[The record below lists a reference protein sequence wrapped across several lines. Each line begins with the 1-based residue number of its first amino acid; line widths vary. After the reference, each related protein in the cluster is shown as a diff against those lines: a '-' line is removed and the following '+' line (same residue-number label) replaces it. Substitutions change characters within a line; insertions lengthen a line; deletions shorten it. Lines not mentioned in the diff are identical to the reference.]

1 MLINFEQIVILIL
14 SNIGLTN
21 LPYFWPF
28 FAIIKETA
36 HIYDQN
42 LMLISILSNNYISV
56 EALRRLCLALFPV
69 IPALIGYICIYLTR
83 SRPTVVSRKVLTHFL
98 WTFLQD
104 IPQDNSLDT
113 HPIIN

>member
-1 MLINFEQIVILIL
+1 MLINFEQIVILRL

-36 HIYDQN
+36 HTYDQN

-69 IPALIGYICIYLTR
+69 IPAPYLHLPYTEYCGVLEGSNTFPLDISPGHS
-83 SRPTVVSRKVLTHFL
+83 SR
-98 WTFLQD
+98 TFPKI
-104 IPQDNSLDT
+104 IPWA
-113 HPIIN
+113 PIH